1 MKSRILISFTMIVV
15 IISTPLLYAGDD
27 GHVQPLHTNDRWKE
41 CSFVLDPSL
50 TQKDWHQFARE
61 AGLVVYY
68 RPMAS
73 AKPMGVGN
81 IELAITNMSSFI
93 DDRDDAWNDTFSH
106 PDSTHWLFAGGALG
120 FPGMAAR
127 AGITEKIDVGIYF
140 TKNPN
145 ANYGIYGG
153 QLQYN
158 LLNDL
163 TTGMAVAIRAS
174 FVRLFGPEDLNL
186 GIYGLDLIVSGDVS
200 RYSPYAGISTYLSS
214 VQETTSKVNLDDESV
229 TGLQGMA
236 GVATNFSHLRLS
248 VEMHFASVNTT
259 SFLIGYGF

>member
-1 MKSRILISFTMIVV
+1 MKSPILISFTMFVI
-15 IISTPLLYAGDD
+15 IISTPLLYAGDG
-27 GHVQPLHTNDRWKE
+27 GHVQPLHTNDQWKE
-41 CSFVLDPSL
+41 CSFVLDKDL

-61 AGLVVYY
+61 AGLVIYY
-68 RPMAS
+68 RPMTS

-81 IELAITNMSSFI
+81 YELAITDMFSSI
-93 DDRDDAWNDTFSH
+93 DDRDPAWNDTFSH
-106 PDSTHWLFAGGALG
+106 PDSAHWLFGGDALG
-120 FPGMAAR
+120 FPGMAVR
-127 AGITEKIDVGIYF
+127 AGITDKIDGGMYF

-163 TTGMAVAIRAS
+163 TNGMAAAIRVS
-174 FVRLFGPEDLNL
+174 FARLFGPEDLNV
-186 GIYGLDLIVSGDVS
+186 GIYGLDLMVSKDIS
-200 RYSPYAGISTYLSS
+200 RYSPYVGISTYLSS
-214 VQETTSKVNLDDESV
+214 AQATTSKVNLDDESV

>member
-1 MKSRILISFTMIVV
+1 MKSPISISLAMFII
-15 IISTPLLYAGDD
+15 IISTPLLYAGDG
-27 GHVQPLHTNDRWKE
+27 GHVQPLHTNDQWKE

-50 TQKDWHQFARE
+50 TQDAWHQFARE

-68 RPMAS
+68 RPMTS

-81 IELAITNMSSFI
+81 IELAITNMATSI
-93 DDRDDAWNDTFSH
+93 DDRDPAWDDTFSH
-106 PDSTHWLFAGGALG
+106 PDSTHWLFDGGALG
-120 FPGMAAR
+120 FPGINAR
-127 AGITEKIDVGIYF
+127 AGITDKIDVGMYF

-145 ANYGIYGG
+145 ANYGFYGG

-163 TTGMAVAIRAS
+163 TTGMAAAIRAS
-174 FVRLFGPEDLNL
+174 FVRLFGPEDLNQ
-186 GIYGLDLIVSGDVS
+186 GIYGLDLLVSKDVN
-200 RYSPYAGISTYLSS
+200 RFSPYAGMSTYLSS
-214 VQETTSKVNLDDESV
+214 IQATTSKVNLDDESV
-229 TGLQGMA
+229 TGLQGMI